1 MKLKIGIITYHR
13 AKNLG
18 AMLQSY
24 ALQKTLEKYKGEC
37 EIIDYRNEKI
47 EESYKLKKTREC
59 RTLKEKIKNILFM
72 KKSKAFEIV
81 RKEFNE
87 KVQKLSTK
95 EYNKRNIIEA
105 NNNYDLFITGSD
117 QVWNLK
123 LNYGDE
129 NYFLDF
135 VIDDKKKNSYA
146 ASFGTN
152 KIDEEQKAKIYKQLN
167 KFNKI
172 SVREE
177 EGKKFIEEITGKNSE
192 LVLDPTLLL
201 NKYEWENIINN
212 EKIEKGKYIFV
223 YIIAYTPTL
232 LEFARKLGKEK
243 KCKVI
248 CFHTSYQKYRG
259 MKNLTKVSPQDFLN
273 YVKNAEAVVTSSFH
287 GMCFSINLQKEF
299 YYELDE
305 NKVNNNSRLKTLAAT
320 LNLEDRRIIN
330 GKCTNN
336 TIDYNEV
343 TRRLDAERKRSIRF
357 IEELGEENG

>member
-1 MKLKIGIITYHR
+1 MKIGIITYHR

-24 ALQKTLEKYKGEC
+24 ALQKTLEKYKGKC
-37 EIIDYRNEKI
+37 EIIDYRNEKM
-47 EESYKLKKTREC
+47 EESYKVKKIWEC
-59 RTLKEKIKNILFM
+59 KSLKEKIKNILFM
-72 KKSKAFEIV
+72 KKNKAFEEV

-87 KVQKLSTK
+87 KVQTISTK
-95 EYNKRNIIEA
+95 KYNKNNIKEA
-105 NNNYDLFITGSD
+105 NNDYDLFVTGSD
-117 QVWNLK
+117 QVWNVK
-123 LNYGDE
+123 LNYDDE
-129 NYFLDF
+129 NYFLNFAEDNN
-135 VIDDKKKNSYA
+135 KKNSYA

-152 KIDEEQKAKIYKQLN
+152 KINEEQKEKICNQL
-167 KFNKI
+167 KTFNKI

-177 EGKKFIEEITGKNSE
+177 EGKNVVRELTGRNSE

-201 NKYEWENIINN
+201 NKYEWENMINN
-212 EKIEKGKYIFV
+212 ERIEKEKYIFV
-223 YIIAYTPTL
+223 YVIAYTPTL
-232 LEFARKLGKEK
+232 LESARKLGKERN
-243 KCKVI
+243 CKVI

-273 YVKNAEAVVTSSFH
+273 YIKNAEAVVTSSFH

-305 NKVNNNSRLKTLAAT
+305 NKVNNNSRLKTLATT

-330 GKCTNN
+330 GKCINN
-336 TIDYNEV
+336 RINYSEV
-343 TRRLDAERKRSIRF
+343 TKKLEAERKKSIQF

>member
-1 MKLKIGIITYHR
+1 MKIGIITYHR

-24 ALQKTLEKYKGEC
+24 ALQKTLEKYKGKC
-37 EIIDYRNEKI
+37 EIIDYRNEKM
-47 EESYKLKKTREC
+47 EESYRVKKIREC
-59 RTLKEKIKNILFM
+59 KSLKEKVKNVLFM
-72 KKSKAFEIV
+72 KKNKAFEKV

-87 KVQKLSTK
+87 KVQTISTK
-95 EYNKRNIIEA
+95 KYNKNNIKEA
-105 NNNYDLFITGSD
+105 NNDYDLFVTGSD
-117 QVWNLK
+117 QVWNIK
-123 LNYGDE
+123 LNYDDE
-129 NYFLDF
+129 NYFLNF
-135 VIDDKKKNSYA
+135 VEDNKKKNSYA

-152 KIDEEQKAKIYKQLN
+152 KIDEEQKARICNQL
-167 KFNKI
+167 KTFNKI

-177 EGKKFIEEITGKNSE
+177 EGKNFVKELTGRNSE

-201 NKYEWENIINN
+201 NKYEWENMINN
-212 EKIEKGKYIFV
+212 ERIEKEKYIFV
-223 YIIAYTPTL
+223 YVIAYTPTL
-232 LEFARKLGKEK
+232 LEFARKLGKERN
-243 KCKVI
+243 CKVI

-273 YVKNAEAVVTSSFH
+273 YIKNAEAVVTSSFH

-305 NKVNNNSRLKTLAAT
+305 NKVNNNSRLKTLATT

-330 GKCTNN
+330 GKCMNN
-336 TIDYNEV
+336 IINYSEV
-343 TRRLDAERKRSIRF
+343 TKKLEAERKRSIQF

>member
-1 MKLKIGIITYHR
+1 MKIGIITYHR

-24 ALQKTLEKYKGEC
+24 ALQKTLEKYKGKC
-37 EIIDYRNEKI
+37 EIIDYRNEKM
-47 EESYKLKKTREC
+47 EESYRVKKIREC
-59 RTLKEKIKNILFM
+59 KSLKEKVKNVLYM
-72 KKSKAFEIV
+72 KKNKAFEKV

-87 KVQKLSTK
+87 KVQTISTK
-95 EYNKRNIIEA
+95 KYNKNNIKEA
-105 NNNYDLFITGSD
+105 NNDYDLFVTGSD
-117 QVWNLK
+117 QVWNIK
-123 LNYGDE
+123 LNYDDE
-129 NYFLDF
+129 NYFLNF
-135 VIDDKKKNSYA
+135 VEDNKKKNSYA

-152 KIDEEQKAKIYKQLN
+152 KIDEEQKARICNQL
-167 KFNKI
+167 KTFNKI

-177 EGKKFIEEITGKNSE
+177 EGKNFVKELTGRNSE

-201 NKYEWENIINN
+201 NKYEWENMINN
-212 EKIEKGKYIFV
+212 ERIEKEKYIFV
-223 YIIAYTPTL
+223 YVIAYTPTL
-232 LEFARKLGKEK
+232 LEFARKLGKERN
-243 KCKVI
+243 CKVI

-273 YVKNAEAVVTSSFH
+273 YIKNAEAVVTSSFH

-305 NKVNNNSRLKTLAAT
+305 NKVNNNSRLKTLATT

-330 GKCTNN
+330 GKCMNN
-336 TIDYNEV
+336 IINYSEV
-343 TRRLDAERKRSIRF
+343 TKKLEAERKRSIQF

>member
-1 MKLKIGIITYHR
+1 MKIGIITYHR

-24 ALQKTLEKYKGEC
+24 ALQKTLEKYKGKC
-37 EIIDYRNEKI
+37 EIIDYRNEKM
-47 EESYKLKKTREC
+47 EESYRVKKIREC
-59 RTLKEKIKNILFM
+59 KSLKEKVKNVLFM
-72 KKSKAFEIV
+72 KKNKAFEEV

-87 KVQKLSTK
+87 KVQTISTK
-95 EYNKRNIIEA
+95 KYNKNNIKEA
-105 NNNYDLFITGSD
+105 NNDYDLFVTGSD
-117 QVWNLK
+117 QVWNIK
-123 LNYGDE
+123 LNYDDE
-129 NYFLDF
+129 NYFLNF
-135 VIDDKKKNSYA
+135 VEDNKKKNSYA

-152 KIDEEQKAKIYKQLN
+152 KIDEEKKAKICNQL
-167 KFNKI
+167 KTFNKI

-177 EGKKFIEEITGKNSE
+177 EGKNFIKELTGRNSE

-201 NKYEWENIINN
+201 NKYEWENMINN
-212 EKIEKGKYIFV
+212 ERIEKEKYIFV
-223 YIIAYTPTL
+223 YVIAYTPTL
-232 LEFARKLGKEK
+232 LEFARKLGKERN
-243 KCKVI
+243 CKVI

-273 YVKNAEAVVTSSFH
+273 YIKNAEAVVTSSFH

-305 NKVNNNSRLKTLAAT
+305 NKVNNNSRLKTLATT

-330 GKCTNN
+330 GKCMNN
-336 TIDYNEV
+336 IINYSEV
-343 TRRLDAERKRSIRF
+343 TKKLEAERKRSIQF

>member
-1 MKLKIGIITYHR
+1 MKIGIITYHR

-24 ALQKTLEKYKGEC
+24 ALQKTLEKYKGKC
-37 EIIDYRNEKI
+37 EIIDYRNEKM
-47 EESYKLKKTREC
+47 EESYKVKKIWEC
-59 RTLKEKIKNILFM
+59 KSLKEKIKNILFM
-72 KKSKAFEIV
+72 KKNKAFEEV

-87 KVQKLSTK
+87 KVQTISTK
-95 EYNKRNIIEA
+95 KYNKNNIKEA
-105 NNNYDLFITGSD
+105 NNDYDLFVTGSD
-117 QVWNLK
+117 QVWNVK
-123 LNYGDE
+123 LNYDDE
-129 NYFLDF
+129 NYFLNFAEDNN
-135 VIDDKKKNSYA
+135 KKNSYA

-152 KIDEEQKAKIYKQLN
+152 KINEEQKEKICNQL
-167 KFNKI
+167 KTFNKI

-177 EGKKFIEEITGKNSE
+177 EGKNVVRELTGRNSE

-201 NKYEWENIINN
+201 NKYEWENMINN
-212 EKIEKGKYIFV
+212 ERIEKEKYIFV
-223 YIIAYTPTL
+223 YVIAYTPTL
-232 LEFARKLGKEK
+232 LEFARKLGKERN
-243 KCKVI
+243 CKVI

-273 YVKNAEAVVTSSFH
+273 YIKNAEVVVTSSFH

-305 NKVNNNSRLKTLAAT
+305 NKVNNNSRLKTLATT

-330 GKCTNN
+330 GKCINN
-336 TIDYNEV
+336 RINYSEV
-343 TRRLDAERKRSIRF
+343 TKKLEAERKKSIQF

>member
-1 MKLKIGIITYHR
+1 MKIGIITYHR

-24 ALQKTLEKYKGEC
+24 ALQKTLEKYKGKC
-37 EIIDYRNEKI
+37 EIIDYRNEKM
-47 EESYKLKKTREC
+47 EESYKVKKIWEC
-59 RTLKEKIKNILFM
+59 KSLKEKIKNILFM
-72 KKSKAFEIV
+72 KKNKAFEEV

-87 KVQKLSTK
+87 KVQTISTK
-95 EYNKRNIIEA
+95 KYNKNNIKEA
-105 NNNYDLFITGSD
+105 NNDYDLFVTGSD
-117 QVWNLK
+117 QVWNVK
-123 LNYGDE
+123 LNYDDE
-129 NYFLDF
+129 NYFLNFAEDNN
-135 VIDDKKKNSYA
+135 KKNSYA

-152 KIDEEQKAKIYKQLN
+152 KINEEQKEKICNQL
-167 KFNKI
+167 KTFNKI

-177 EGKKFIEEITGKNSE
+177 EGKNVVRELTGRNSE

-201 NKYEWENIINN
+201 NKYEWENMINN
-212 EKIEKGKYIFV
+212 ERIEKEKYIFV
-223 YIIAYTPTL
+223 YVIAYTPTL
-232 LEFARKLGKEK
+232 LEFARKLGKERN
-243 KCKVI
+243 CKVI

-273 YVKNAEAVVTSSFH
+273 YIKNAEAVVTSSFH

-305 NKVNNNSRLKTLAAT
+305 NKVNNNSRLKTLATT

-330 GKCTNN
+330 GKCINN
-336 TIDYNEV
+336 RINYSEV
-343 TRRLDAERKRSIRF
+343 TKKLEAERKKSIQF

>member
-1 MKLKIGIITYHR
+1 MKIGIITYHR

-24 ALQKTLEKYKGEC
+24 ALQKTLEKYKGKC
-37 EIIDYRNEKI
+37 EIIDYRNEKM
-47 EESYKLKKTREC
+47 EESYKVKKIREC
-59 RTLKEKIKNILFM
+59 KSLKEKIKNILFM
-72 KKSKAFEIV
+72 KKNKAFEEV

-87 KVQKLSTK
+87 KVQTISTK
-95 EYNKRNIIEA
+95 KYNKNNIKEA
-105 NNNYDLFITGSD
+105 NNDYDLFVTGSD
-117 QVWNLK
+117 QVWNVK
-123 LNYGDE
+123 LNYDDE
-129 NYFLDF
+129 NYFLNFAEDNN
-135 VIDDKKKNSYA
+135 KKNSYA

-152 KIDEEQKAKIYKQLN
+152 KINEEQKEKICNQL
-167 KFNKI
+167 KTFNKI

-177 EGKKFIEEITGKNSE
+177 EGKNVVRELTGRNSE

-201 NKYEWENIINN
+201 NKYEWENMINN
-212 EKIEKGKYIFV
+212 ERIEKEKYIFV
-223 YIIAYTPTL
+223 YVIAYTPTL
-232 LEFARKLGKEK
+232 LEFARKLGKER

-273 YVKNAEAVVTSSFH
+273 YIKNAEAVVTSSFH

-305 NKVNNNSRLKTLAAT
+305 NKVNNNSRLKTLATT

-330 GKCTNN
+330 GKCINN
-336 TIDYNEV
+336 RINYSEV
-343 TRRLDAERKRSIRF
+343 TKKLEAERKKSIQF

>member
-1 MKLKIGIITYHR
+1 LKIGIITYHR

-24 ALQKTLEKYKGEC
+24 ALQKTLEKYKGKC
-37 EIIDYRNEKI
+37 EIIDYRNEKM
-47 EESYKLKKTREC
+47 EESYKVKKIREC
-59 RTLKEKIKNILFM
+59 KSLKEKIKNILFM
-72 KKSKAFEIV
+72 KKNKAFEEV

-87 KVQKLSTK
+87 KVQTISTK
-95 EYNKRNIIEA
+95 KYNKNNIKEA
-105 NNNYDLFITGSD
+105 NNDYDLFVTGSD
-117 QVWNLK
+117 QVWNVK
-123 LNYGDE
+123 LNYDDE
-129 NYFLDF
+129 NYFLNFAEDNN
-135 VIDDKKKNSYA
+135 KKNSYA

-152 KIDEEQKAKIYKQLN
+152 KINEEQKEKICNQL
-167 KFNKI
+167 KTFNKI

-177 EGKKFIEEITGKNSE
+177 EGKNVVRELTGRNSE

-201 NKYEWENIINN
+201 NKYEWENMINN
-212 EKIEKGKYIFV
+212 ERIEKEKYIFV
-223 YIIAYTPTL
+223 YVIAYTPTL
-232 LEFARKLGKEK
+232 LEFARKLGKER

-273 YVKNAEAVVTSSFH
+273 YIKNAEAVVTSSFH

-305 NKVNNNSRLKTLAAT
+305 NKVNNNSRLKTLATT

-330 GKCTNN
+330 GKCINN
-336 TIDYNEV
+336 RINYSEV
-343 TRRLDAERKRSIRF
+343 TKKLEAERKKSIQF

>member
-1 MKLKIGIITYHR
+1 MKIGIITYHR

-24 ALQKTLEKYKGEC
+24 ALQKTLEKYKGKC
-37 EIIDYRNEKI
+37 EIIDYRNEKM
-47 EESYKLKKTREC
+47 EESYKVKKIREC
-59 RTLKEKIKNILFM
+59 KSLKEKIKNILFM
-72 KKSKAFEIV
+72 KKNKAFEEV

-87 KVQKLSTK
+87 KVQTISTK
-95 EYNKRNIIEA
+95 KYNKNNIKEA
-105 NNNYDLFITGSD
+105 NNDYDLFVIGSD
-117 QVWNLK
+117 QVWNVK
-123 LNYGDE
+123 LNYDDE
-129 NYFLDF
+129 NYFLNFAEDNN
-135 VIDDKKKNSYA
+135 KKNSYA

-152 KIDEEQKAKIYKQLN
+152 KINEEQKEKICNQL
-167 KFNKI
+167 KTFNKI

-177 EGKKFIEEITGKNSE
+177 EGKNVVRELTGRNSE

-201 NKYEWENIINN
+201 NKYEWENMINN
-212 EKIEKGKYIFV
+212 ERIEKEKYIFV
-223 YIIAYTPTL
+223 YVIAYTPTL
-232 LEFARKLGKEK
+232 LEFARKLGKER

-273 YVKNAEAVVTSSFH
+273 YIKNAEAVVTSSFH

-305 NKVNNNSRLKTLAAT
+305 NKVNNNSRLKTLATT

-330 GKCTNN
+330 GKCINN
-336 TIDYNEV
+336 RINYSEV
-343 TRRLDAERKRSIRF
+343 TKKLEAERKKSIQF

>member
-1 MKLKIGIITYHR
+1 MKIGIITYHR

-24 ALQKTLEKYKGEC
+24 ALQKTLEKYKGKC
-37 EIIDYRNEKI
+37 EIIDYRNEKM
-47 EESYKLKKTREC
+47 EESYKVKKIREC
-59 RTLKEKIKNILFM
+59 KSLKEKIKNILFM
-72 KKSKAFEIV
+72 KKNKAFEEV

-87 KVQKLSTK
+87 KVQTISTK
-95 EYNKRNIIEA
+95 KYNKNNIKEA
-105 NNNYDLFITGSD
+105 NNDYDLFVTGSD
-117 QVWNLK
+117 QVWNVK
-123 LNYGDE
+123 LNYDDE
-129 NYFLDF
+129 NYFLNFAEDNN
-135 VIDDKKKNSYA
+135 KKNSYA

-152 KIDEEQKAKIYKQLN
+152 KINEEQKEKICNQL
-167 KFNKI
+167 KTFNKI

-177 EGKKFIEEITGKNSE
+177 EGKNVVRELTGRNSE

-201 NKYEWENIINN
+201 NKYEWENMINN
-212 EKIEKGKYIFV
+212 ERIEKEKYIFV
-223 YIIAYTPTL
+223 YVIAYTPTL
-232 LEFARKLGKEK
+232 LEFARKLGKER

-273 YVKNAEAVVTSSFH
+273 YIKNAEAVVTSSFH

-305 NKVNNNSRLKTLAAT
+305 NKVNNNSRLKTLATT

-330 GKCTNN
+330 GKCINN
-336 TIDYNEV
+336 RINYSEV
-343 TRRLDAERKRSIRF
+343 TKKLEEERKKSIQF

>member
-1 MKLKIGIITYHR
+1 MKIGIITYHR

-24 ALQKTLEKYKGEC
+24 ALQKTLEKYKGKC
-37 EIIDYRNEKI
+37 EIIDYRNEKM
-47 EESYKLKKTREC
+47 EESYRVKKIREC
-59 RTLKEKIKNILFM
+59 KSLKEKVKNVLFM
-72 KKSKAFEIV
+72 KKNKAFEKV

-87 KVQKLSTK
+87 KVQTISTK
-95 EYNKRNIIEA
+95 KYNKNNIKEA
-105 NNNYDLFITGSD
+105 NNDYDLFVTGSD
-117 QVWNLK
+117 QVWNIK
-123 LNYGDE
+123 LNYDDE
-129 NYFLDF
+129 NYFLNF
-135 VIDDKKKNSYA
+135 VEDNKKKNSYA

-152 KIDEEQKAKIYKQLN
+152 KIDEEQKARICNQL
-167 KFNKI
+167 KTFNKI

-177 EGKKFIEEITGKNSE
+177 EGKNFIKELTGRNSE

-201 NKYEWENIINN
+201 NKYEWENMINN
-212 EKIEKGKYIFV
+212 ERIEKEKYIFV
-223 YIIAYTPTL
+223 YVIAYTPTL
-232 LEFARKLGKEK
+232 LEFARKLGKERN
-243 KCKVI
+243 CKVI

-273 YVKNAEAVVTSSFH
+273 YIKNAEAVVTSSFH

-305 NKVNNNSRLKTLAAT
+305 NKVNNNSRLKTLATT

-330 GKCTNN
+330 GKCMNN
-336 TIDYNEV
+336 IINYSEV
-343 TRRLDAERKRSIRF
+343 TKKLEAERKRSIQF

>member
-1 MKLKIGIITYHR
+1 MKIGIITYHR

-24 ALQKTLEKYKGEC
+24 ALQKTLEKYKGKC
-37 EIIDYRNEKI
+37 EIIDYRNEKM
-47 EESYKLKKTREC
+47 EESYKVKKIREC
-59 RTLKEKIKNILFM
+59 KSLKEKIKNILFM
-72 KKSKAFEIV
+72 KKNKAFEEI

-87 KVQKLSTK
+87 KVQTISTK
-95 EYNKRNIIEA
+95 KYNKNNIKEA
-105 NNNYDLFITGSD
+105 NNDYDLFVTGSD
-117 QVWNLK
+117 QVWNVK
-123 LNYGDE
+123 LNYDDE
-129 NYFLDF
+129 NYFLNF
-135 VIDDKKKNSYA
+135 VEDNNKKNSYA

-152 KIDEEQKAKIYKQLN
+152 KINEEQKEKICNQL
-167 KFNKI
+167 KTFNKI

-177 EGKKFIEEITGKNSE
+177 EGKNVVRELTGRNSE

-201 NKYEWENIINN
+201 NKYEWENMINN
-212 EKIEKGKYIFV
+212 ERIEKEKYIFV
-223 YIIAYTPTL
+223 YVIAYTPTL
-232 LEFARKLGKEK
+232 LEFARKLGKERN
-243 KCKVI
+243 CKVI

-273 YVKNAEAVVTSSFH
+273 YIKNAEAVVTSSFH

-305 NKVNNNSRLKTLAAT
+305 NKVNNNSRLKTLATT

-330 GKCTNN
+330 GKCRNN
-336 TIDYNEV
+336 RINYSEV
-343 TRRLDAERKRSIRF
+343 TKKLEAERKKSIQF

>member
-1 MKLKIGIITYHR
+1 MKIGIITYHR

-24 ALQKTLEKYKGEC
+24 ALQKTLAKYKGKC
-37 EIIDYRNEKI
+37 EIIDYRNEKM
-47 EESYKLKKTREC
+47 EESYRVKKTKEC
-59 RTLKEKIKNILFM
+59 KTLKEKVKNILFM
-72 KKSKAFEIV
+72 KKNNAFEEV
-81 RKEFNE
+81 RKEFN
-87 KVQKLSTK
+87 KNVQTISPK
-95 EYNKRNIIEA
+95 EYNKNNIIEA
-105 NNNYDLFITGSD
+105 NNDYDLFVTGSD
-117 QVWNLK
+117 QVWNFK
-123 LNYGDE
+123 LNYDDE

-135 VIDDKKKNSYA
+135 VTDDKKKNSYA

-152 KIDEEQKAKIYKQLN
+152 KINEEQKIRICKQLN

-177 EGKKFIEEITGKNSE
+177 EGKKFIEEITGKDSE

-201 NKYEWENIINN
+201 NKYEWENIISN
-212 EKIEKGKYIFV
+212 ERIKREKYIFV

-232 LEFARKLGKEK
+232 LEFARKLGKER

-273 YVKNAEAVVTSSFH
+273 YIKNAEAVVTSSFH

-336 TIDYNEV
+336 IIDYTDV
-343 TRRLDAERKRSIRF
+343 TKKLEAERKRSVRF
-357 IEELGEENG
+357 IEELGEENE